1 LLKKTLT
8 NIIGQLSNEL
18 THNEINSMIC
28 GQLRLSERRET
39 IERGK
44 NSHLRTHKRMMNTK
58 RPPLGHG
65 TKRDF

>member
-1 LLKKTLT
+1 
-8 NIIGQLSNEL
+8 
-18 THNEINSMIC
+18 MIC

-65 TKRDF
+65 TKRDFSAL